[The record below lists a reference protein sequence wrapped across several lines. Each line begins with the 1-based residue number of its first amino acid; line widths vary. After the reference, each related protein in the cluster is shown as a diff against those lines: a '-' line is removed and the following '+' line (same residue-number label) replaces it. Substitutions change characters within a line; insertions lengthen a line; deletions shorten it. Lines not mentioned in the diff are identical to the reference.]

1 MKKIEFVDFVKKKY
15 IYINIYK
22 FQAIRESL
30 GDQCKA
36 IRESRSRH
44 WPPKEK

>member
-1 MKKIEFVDFVKKKY
+1 MKKIEFVDSVKKNK
-15 IYINIYK
+15 YINIYK